1 MHAEPE
7 RTNRKRKNPEP
18 TQKKSANSELLRPV
32 KAVYRLLG
40 RYLDMT
46 FAEFQVGVLQDVHPE
61 TEVAI
66 WCRIATVWYD
76 YHERVLESERLSK
89 VEEQKLL
96 VALIAIFAGEKNVR
110 RLPVPAEVG
119 IRLLSCYD
127 GVARA

>member
-1 MHAEPE
+1 
-7 RTNRKRKNPEP
+7 
-18 TQKKSANSELLRPV
+18 
-32 KAVYRLLG
+32 
-40 RYLDMT
+40 MT

-110 RLPVPAEVG
+110 RLPVSAEVG
-119 IRLLSCYD
+119 TLLLFCYD
-127 GVARA
+127 SVARA